1 MLYIIGLGLGD
12 EKDITIKG
20 LEAVKKCTHIYLEN
34 YTSMLNCS
42 VKNLEKLYGKRITL
56 APRTSVEEEDEILN
70 NAKKAD
76 VALLVIGDALSA
88 TTHISIIIKAKHQN
102 IKVKIIHNAS
112 IFTAVAITGLQLYR
126 FGKTTSI
133 PFPEKSFAP
142 ETAYD
147 VLKNNE
153 KNNLHT
159 LFLLDIKPDKLM
171 SCDEAKEILLNIEN
185 NREEKAISKE
195 TKCFCCAALGT
206 DEQEVTYCAL
216 GEKSNLAKFPQCL
229 IIPSELHFSEQEFID
244 EFF

>member
-12 EKDITIKG
+12 EKDITLKG
-20 LEAVKKCTHIYLEN
+20 IEAIKKCNYIYLEN

-42 VKNLEKLYGKRITL
+42 IKDLEKLYNKKIIL
-56 APRTSVEEEDEILN
+56 APRNLVEEQDEILDQ
-70 NAKKAD
+70 AKNSD

-88 TTHISIIIKAKHQN
+88 TTHISIMIKAKHQN

-147 VLKNNE
+147 VLKNNK

-159 LFLLDIKPDKLM
+159 LFLLDIKTDKLM

-185 NREEKAISKE
+185 NREEKVISKE

-206 DEQEVTYCAL
+206 DEQEVTYCNL
-216 GEKSNLAKFPQCL
+216 GERSNLTKYPQCL
-229 IIPSELHFSEQEFID
+229 IIPAELHFSEQEFID